1 MDFVSYS
8 DYVNELMQERR
19 RESKNGFLENL
30 NPSKEELE
38 KLYAKYLQKNQDK
51 AS

>member
-1 MDFVSYS
+1 MDFVTYA
-8 DYVNELMQERR
+8 NEVIQERR
-19 RESKNGFLENL
+19 REFKNGFLENL